1 MNLDVIVR
9 LRDLLS
15 GPLRGLKGALD
26 GISSAARKIGIVG
39 AAVAGISFLGPM
51 QEAAAFQQQLIDIAG
66 TSNLTGQAAFAF
78 VDQSKAKFEQ
88 LALDVGQLSD
98 TVARGAGQMIAAGV
112 DNGLVDRSIG
122 SISRAATAANAEM
135 NDMASVATSLLTTL
149 KLPADQLDDA
159 LGALVTAG
167 KLGSFELKDM
177 SRYFPTLTG
186 QMAKFGVTGRE
197 AINFLGAALQIA
209 RKGTSDPAEAANN
222 LKNFLSKIL
231 APTTVKNFADMGV
244 DIQGVMQD
252 AVTKGINPIEAVVQ
266 KITKL
271 TGVSSK
277 EIQGLM
283 GKAKAAGM
291 SDADALAS
299 VREQLE
305 KIYGAGKLGEL
316 FSDMQVMDFL
326 IPMLGNIDEYKS
338 IKDEVAKATGSAIDA
353 DFETQM
359 QGLNRQLTIFREIG
373 TQASREVGLAFGT
386 WMPAIN
392 GYLMDGL
399 KWIREWDAAT
409 GGMVKQGLAFAGVA
423 VLAAAGLGVLG
434 VVLPAIG
441 AGLSVLAALFSPV
454 GIALA
459 GIAAAGVYIYRNWSS
474 YAPRLSQLWAGMGD
488 IWGVVKQKTA
498 SFLSGLRDIGSDIL
512 AFGEDM
518 ASRFGPVIREGFRRA
533 FDYLGSA
540 WETVSQKSAAAV
552 PHLRRVANQIVATG
566 RDMALRFGPVIRQG
580 FSRAFDYLGRAWD
593 TVRQKTAAAVPHL
606 RRIGSEIVA
615 AGQDMAS
622 RYGPVIRAG
631 FGNAFEDVKAGFE
644 NLKGL
649 LAGFTRGLDLKLDLS
664 GLSIDEAKL
673 GAFRVLD
680 AALNSIAGAW
690 DRLKSF
696 GSGFAKWLEP
706 IGEAAGGTVNAIGG
720 IASGFMRLALAI
732 GKLVGLGEGGKTAGM
747 ISGILQFLGDLAGG
761 TIALAA
767 SILEG
772 IAKAIE
778 WLVNALASLVEAINR
793 GINWKALMP
802 DGIAD
807 AWNSVA
813 SALER
818 VKAALSIE
826 GVSNALGVSGQ
837 RNMTT
842 IGRNS
847 MLPANQNAV
856 LPAQASPTA
865 PAAPQQLNVSTEAKV
880 VVEGPGKVVGQ
891 TTTVTSPSPNVNT
904 GRAVGR
910 P

>member
-1 MNLDVIVR
+1 MASRNMNLDVIVR

-15 GPLRGLKGALD
+15 GPLRGVRGALD
-26 GISSAARKIGIVG
+26 GIANTARKIGLVG

-149 KLPADQLDDA
+149 KLPAEQLDDA
-159 LGALVTAG
+159 MGALVTAG

-222 LKNFLSKIL
+222 LKNFLSKVL

-305 KIYGAGKLGEL
+305 NIYGAGKLGEL

-359 QGLNRQLTIFREIG
+359 MGLNRQLTIFREIG
-373 TQASREVGLAFGT
+373 TQASREVGLAFGA

-441 AGLSVLAALFSPV
+441 AGLSVLATIFSPV

-474 YAPRLSQLWAGMGD
+474 YAPRLSRMWDRLGD
-488 IWGVVKQKTA
+488 AWGTIRQRA
-498 SFLSGLRDIGSDIL
+498 S
-512 AFGEDM
+512 
-518 ASRFGPVIREGFRRA
+518 
-533 FDYLGSA
+533 
-540 WETVSQKSAAAV
+540 QAV
-552 PHLRRVANQIVATG
+552 PHLRSIGNQVMGVA
-566 RDMALRFGPVIRQG
+566 RDL
-580 FSRAFDYLGRAWD
+580 
-593 TVRQKTAAAVPHL
+593 
-606 RRIGSEIVA
+606 
-615 AGQDMAS
+615 AG

-631 FGNAFEDVKAGFE
+631 LGAALDDVATGWQ
-644 NLKGL
+644 NLKKL
-649 LAGFTRGLDLKLDLS
+649 MSGFADGLDLKIDLS
-664 GLSIDEAKL
+664 GLTIEDAKL
-673 GAFRVLD
+673 AGFRALD
-680 AALNSIAGAW
+680 IALSGIASAW
-690 DRLKSF
+690 QGMKDF
-696 GSGFAKWLEP
+696 GSGFAPWLEP
-706 IGEAAGGTVNAIGG
+706 IGKAAGGAVRSIGG
-720 IASGFMRLALAI
+720 IATGFMRLGAAI
-732 GKLVGLGEGGKTAGM
+732 RELVGLGEGGKMSGM
-747 ISGILQFLGDLAGG
+747 FTGILKFLGDLGG
-761 TIALAA
+761 QAALAA
-767 SILEG
+767 FKILEDVAG
-772 IAKAIE
+772 AVE
-778 WLVNALASLVEAINR
+778 WVVKGLASLVEAINR
-793 GINWKALMP
+793 GINWGALMP
-802 DGIAD
+802 DGVAE

-813 SALER
+813 TALER
-818 VKAALSIE
+818 VKSALSTENVKEVFGIT
-826 GVSNALGVSGQ
+826 GP
-837 RNMTT
+837 RNMTRF
-842 IGRNS
+842 GPGSRE
-847 MLPANQNAV
+847 PANQNAV
-856 LPAQASPTA
+856 LPAEASPTA
-865 PAAPQQLNVSTEAKV
+865 PAAPQQLNVKTEAKV

-910 P
+910 D

>member
-1 MNLDVIVR
+1 MASRNMNLDVIVR

-15 GPLRGLKGALD
+15 GPLRGVKGALD
-26 GISSAARKIGIVG
+26 GIANTARKIGLVG

-149 KLPADQLDDA
+149 KLPAEQLDDA
-159 LGALVTAG
+159 MGALVTAG

-177 SRYFPTLTG
+177 ARYFPTLTG

-197 AINFLGAALQIA
+197 AVNFLGAAL
-209 RKGTSDPAEAANN
+209 
-222 LKNFLSKIL
+222 
-231 APTTVKNFADMGV
+231 

-326 IPMLGNIDEYKS
+326 IPMLGNVDEYKS
-338 IKDEVAKATGSAIDA
+338 IKDDVAKATGSAIDA

-454 GIALA
+454 GLALA

-474 YAPRLSQLWAGMGD
+474 YAPRLSRMWDRLGD
-488 IWGVVKQKTA
+488 AWGTIRQKA
-498 SFLSGLRDIGSDIL
+498 S
-512 AFGEDM
+512 
-518 ASRFGPVIREGFRRA
+518 
-533 FDYLGSA
+533 
-540 WETVSQKSAAAV
+540 QAV
-552 PHLRRVANQIVATG
+552 PHLRNIGNQVMGVA
-566 RDMALRFGPVIRQG
+566 RDL
-580 FSRAFDYLGRAWD
+580 
-593 TVRQKTAAAVPHL
+593 
-606 RRIGSEIVA
+606 
-615 AGQDMAS
+615 AG
-622 RYGPVIRAG
+622 RYGPTIRAG
-631 FGNAFEDVKAGFE
+631 LGAALDDVTAGWQ
-644 NLKGL
+644 NLKKL
-649 LAGFTRGLDLKLDLS
+649 ISGFAEGLDLKIDLS
-664 GLSIDEAKL
+664 GLTIEDAELA
-673 GAFRVLD
+673 AFRALD
-680 AALNSIAGAW
+680 TALNGIARAW
-690 DRLKSF
+690 QGMKEF
-696 GSGFAKWLEP
+696 GSGFAPWLEP
-706 IGEAAGGTVNAIGG
+706 IGKAAGGAVRSIAG
-720 IASGFMRLALAI
+720 IATGFMRLGSAI
-732 GKLVGLGEGGKTAGM
+732 RELVGLGEGGKMSGM
-747 ISGILQFLGDLAGG
+747 FTGVMKFLGDLGG
-761 TIALAA
+761 QTVLATVM
-767 SILEG
+767 ILEDV
-772 IAKAIE
+772 AKAIE
-778 WLVNALASLVEAINR
+778 WVVNGIASLVEAINR
-793 GINWKALMP
+793 GIDWSALMP
-802 DGIAD
+802 QGIAD

-818 VKAALSIE
+818 VQNALSVETVKSAVGITKINRTE
-826 GVSNALGVSGQ
+826 FGPGSRQ
-837 RNMTT
+837 
-842 IGRNS
+842 
-847 MLPANQNAV
+847 PANQNGV

-865 PAAPQQLNVSTEAKV
+865 PAAPQQLNVKTEAKV

-904 GRAVGR
+904 GVAVGR
-910 P
+910 D

>member
-1 MNLDVIVR
+1 MASRNMNLDVIVR

-197 AINFLGAALQIA
+197 AINFLGSALQIA

-231 APTTVKNFADMGV
+231 APATVKNFADMGV

-338 IKDEVAKATGSAIDA
+338 IKDEVAKATGSAVDA

-373 TQASREVGLAFGT
+373 TQASREVGLGFGT

-399 KWIREWDAAT
+399 KWIREFDAAT
-409 GGMVKQGLAFAGVA
+409 GGMVKQGIAFAGAA

-434 VVLPAIG
+434 IVLPAIG

-474 YAPRLSQLWAGMGD
+474 YGPRLSRMWERLGD
-488 IWGVVKQKTA
+488 
-498 SFLSGLRDIGSDIL
+498 
-512 AFGEDM
+512 
-518 ASRFGPVIREGFRRA
+518 
-533 FDYLGSA
+533 A
-540 WETVSQKSAAAV
+540 WETVRQKAAAAV
-552 PHLRRVANQIVATG
+552 PHLRSIGNQVMGVARELAG
-566 RDMALRFGPVIRQG
+566 RYGPIIRSGLGSAL
-580 FSRAFDYLGRAWD
+580 DD
-593 TVRQKTAAAVPHL
+593 
-606 RRIGSEIVA
+606 VA
-615 AGQDMAS
+615 AGWQ
-622 RYGPVIRAG
+622 
-631 FGNAFEDVKAGFE
+631 
-644 NLKGL
+644 NLKKL
-649 LAGFTRGLDLKLDLS
+649 MSGFAEGLDLKIDLS
-664 GLSIDEAKL
+664 GLTIEDAKL
-673 GAFRVLD
+673 AAFRGLD
-680 AALNSIAGAW
+680 AALSGIARAW
-690 DRLKSF
+690 QGMKDF
-696 GSGFAKWLEP
+696 GSGFAPWLEP
-706 IGEAAGGTVNAIGG
+706 IGKAAGGAVRSIAG
-720 IASGFMRLALAI
+720 IATGFMRLGAAI
-732 GKLVGLGEGGKTAGM
+732 RDLVGLGEGGRMSGM
-747 ISGILQFLGDLAGG
+747 FTGIMKFLGDLAGKAVFG
-761 TIALAA
+761 AA
-767 SILEG
+767 SVLEDVAG
-772 IAKAIE
+772 AVE
-778 WLVNALASLVEAINR
+778 WLVNGIASLVEAINR
-793 GINWKALMP
+793 GVNWKALMP

-818 VKAALSIE
+818 VKAALSTENVKEAFGIT
-826 GVSNALGVSGQ
+826 GQ
-837 RNMTT
+837 RNMTRF
-842 IGRNS
+842 GPGSRQ
-847 MLPANQNAV
+847 PANENGV

-865 PAAPQQLNVSTEAKV
+865 PAAPQQLNVNTEAKV

>member
-1 MNLDVIVR
+1 M
-9 LRDLLS
+9 
-15 GPLRGLKGALD
+15 RGLKGALD

-51 QEAAAFQQQLIDIAG
+51 QEAAAFQQQLLDIAG
-66 TSNLTGQAAFAF
+66 TSNLTRQAAFAF

-112 DNGLVDRSIG
+112 NSDLVDRSIG

-149 KLPADQLDDA
+149 KLPAEQLDDA
-159 LGALVTAG
+159 MGALVTAG

-197 AINFLGAALQIA
+197 AVNFLGAALQIA

-222 LKNFLSKIL
+222 LKNFLSKVL
-231 APTTVKNFADMGV
+231 APTTIKNFADMGV

-291 SDADALAS
+291 SDADALAT

-338 IKDEVAKATGSAIDA
+338 IKEEVAKATGSAIDA

-359 QGLNRQLTIFREIG
+359 MGLNRQLTIFREIG

-399 KWIREWDAAT
+399 KWIREFDAAT
-409 GGMVKQGLAFAGVA
+409 DGMVKQGLAFAGVA

-441 AGLSVLAALFSPV
+441 AGLSVLATLFSPV

-459 GIAAAGVYIYRNWSS
+459 GIAAAGVYIYRNWSN
-474 YAPRLSQLWAGMGD
+474 YGPRLSHMWERLGD
-488 IWGVVKQKTA
+488 AWGTVRQKA
-498 SFLSGLRDIGSDIL
+498 
-512 AFGEDM
+512 
-518 ASRFGPVIREGFRRA
+518 
-533 FDYLGSA
+533 
-540 WETVSQKSAAAV
+540 AAAV
-552 PHLRRVANQIVATG
+552 PHLRSIGNQVMGVA
-566 RDMALRFGPVIRQG
+566 REL
-580 FSRAFDYLGRAWD
+580 
-593 TVRQKTAAAVPHL
+593 
-606 RRIGSEIVA
+606 
-615 AGQDMAS
+615 AG
-622 RYGPVIRAG
+622 RYGPIIRSGLGSALDDVTAG
-631 FGNAFEDVKAGFE
+631 WQ
-644 NLKGL
+644 NLKKL
-649 LAGFTRGLDLKLDLS
+649 MSGFAEGLDLKIDLS
-664 GLSIDEAKL
+664 GLTIDDAKL
-673 GAFRVLD
+673 AVFRGLD
-680 AALNSIAGAW
+680 TALNGIARAW
-690 DRLKSF
+690 QGMKDF
-696 GSGFAKWLEP
+696 GSGFAPWLEP
-706 IGEAAGGTVNAIGG
+706 IGKAAGGAVRSIAG
-720 IASGFMRLALAI
+720 IATGFMRLAAAI
-732 GKLVGLGEGGKTAGM
+732 RDLVGLGEGGKLQ
-747 ISGILQFLGDLAGG
+747 GIMGFLGDLAGK
-761 TIALAA
+761 TVLAA
-767 SILEG
+767 VMILED

-778 WLVNALASLVEAINR
+778 AIVNGLAALIEAISR
-793 GINWKALMP
+793 GIDWSALMP
-802 DGIAD
+802 QGVAD

-818 VKAALSIE
+818 VKAALSVE

-837 RNMTT
+837 RNMTRF
-842 IGRNS
+842 GRNS
-847 MLPANQNAV
+847 MLPANQNGA
-856 LPAQASPTA
+856 LPAQAS
-865 PAAPQQLNVSTEAKV
+865 PAAPQQLNVNTEAKV
-880 VVEGPGKVVGQ
+880 VVEGPGKVAGQ

>member
-1 MNLDVIVR
+1 MANRNMNLDVIVR
-9 LRDLLS
+9 LKDLLS
-15 GPLRGLKGALD
+15 GPLRGLRGALD

-39 AAVAGISFLGPM
+39 AAIAGISFLGPM

-98 TVARGAGQMIAAGV
+98 TIARGAGQMIAAGV

-149 KLPADQLDDA
+149 RLPAEQLDDS

-197 AINFLGAALQIA
+197 AVNFLGAALQIA

-222 LKNFLSKIL
+222 LKNFLSKAL

-252 AVTKGINPIEAVVQ
+252 AVTKGINPIEAVIQ

-283 GKAKAAGM
+283 KNAKAAGM
-291 SDADALAS
+291 SDSDALAT

-359 QGLNRQLTIFREIG
+359 MGLNRELTIFREIG

-399 KWIREWDAAT
+399 KWLREQDAAT

-423 VLAAAGLGVLG
+423 VLVAAGLGVLG

-454 GIALA
+454 GLALA

-474 YAPRLSQLWAGMGD
+474 YAPRLSQMWSRLGD
-488 IWGVVKQKTA
+488 AWGTIRQK
-498 SFLSGLRDIGSDIL
+498 
-512 AFGEDM
+512 
-518 ASRFGPVIREGFRRA
+518 
-533 FDYLGSA
+533 
-540 WETVSQKSAAAV
+540 AAAAI
-552 PHLRRVANQIVATG
+552 PHLRNIGNQVIGAARDIAN
-566 RDMALRFGPVIRQG
+566 
-580 FSRAFDYLGRAWD
+580 
-593 TVRQKTAAAVPHL
+593 
-606 RRIGSEIVA
+606 
-615 AGQDMAS
+615 
-622 RYGPVIRAG
+622 RYGPIVRSGLGQAL
-631 FGNAFEDVKAGFE
+631 EDVTAGWQ
-644 NLKGL
+644 NLKKL
-649 LAGFTRGLDLKLDLS
+649 MSGFAQGLDLQIDLS
-664 GLSIDEAKL
+664 GLTVNDATL
-673 GAFRVLD
+673 AVFRGLD
-680 AALNSIAGAW
+680 GALNGIARAW
-690 DRLKSF
+690 QGMKEF
-696 GSGFAKWLEP
+696 GSGFAPWLEP
-706 IGEAAGGTVNAIGG
+706 IGKSAGGALKSIGG
-720 IASGFMRLALAI
+720 IATAFMRLGTAI
-732 GKLVGLGEGGKTAGM
+732 RDLVGLGDGGRMSGM
-747 ISGILQFLGDLAGG
+747 FTGIMKFLGDLAGK
-761 TIALAA
+761 TVFAA
-767 SILEG
+767 VSILEDVAG
-772 IAKAIE
+772 AIE
-778 WLVNALASLVEAINR
+778 SVVNWLASLIEKLNQ
-793 GINWKALMP
+793 GIDWSKLMP
-802 DGIAD
+802 QGIAD
-807 AWNSVA
+807 AWNSIA
-813 SALER
+813 SAIER
-818 VKAALSIE
+818 VNNALSVE
-826 GVSNALGVSGQ
+826 GVKSALGMDGP
-837 RNMTT
+837 RNMTRF
-842 IGRNS
+842 GRNS
-847 MLPANQNAV
+847 LPANQNAV
-856 LPAQASPTA
+856 LPAQAP
-865 PAAPQQLNVSTEAKV
+865 PQQLNVNTEAKV
-880 VVEGPGKVVGQ
+880 VVEGPGKVTGQ
-891 TTTVTSPSPNVNT
+891 STTVTSPSPNVNT

>member
-51 QEAAAFQQQLIDIAG
+51 QEAAAFQQQLLDIAG
-66 TSNLTGQAAFAF
+66 TSNLTRQAAFAF

-112 DNGLVDRSIG
+112 NNDLVDRSIG

-149 KLPADQLDDA
+149 KLPAEQLDDA
-159 LGALVTAG
+159 MGALVTAG

-197 AINFLGAALQIA
+197 AVNFLGAALQIA

-222 LKNFLSKIL
+222 LKNFLSKVL

-271 TGVSSK
+271 TGVSAK

-291 SDADALAS
+291 SDADALAT

-359 QGLNRQLTIFREIG
+359 MGLNRQLTIFREIG

-399 KWIREWDAAT
+399 KWVREFDAAT

-459 GIAAAGVYIYRNWSS
+459 GIAAAGVYIYRNWSN
-474 YAPRLSQLWAGMGD
+474 YGPRLSRMWERLGD
-488 IWGVVKQKTA
+488 AWGTVRQKA
-498 SFLSGLRDIGSDIL
+498 
-512 AFGEDM
+512 
-518 ASRFGPVIREGFRRA
+518 
-533 FDYLGSA
+533 
-540 WETVSQKSAAAV
+540 AAAV
-552 PHLRRVANQIVATG
+552 PHLRSIGNQVMGVA
-566 RDMALRFGPVIRQG
+566 REL
-580 FSRAFDYLGRAWD
+580 
-593 TVRQKTAAAVPHL
+593 
-606 RRIGSEIVA
+606 
-615 AGQDMAS
+615 AG
-622 RYGPVIRAG
+622 RYGPIIRSGLGSALDDVTAG
-631 FGNAFEDVKAGFE
+631 WQ
-644 NLKGL
+644 NLKKL
-649 LAGFTRGLDLKLDLS
+649 MSGFAEGLDLKIDLS
-664 GLSIDEAKL
+664 GLTIDDAKL
-673 GAFRVLD
+673 AVFRGLD
-680 AALNSIAGAW
+680 VALNGIARAW
-690 DRLKSF
+690 QGMKDF
-696 GSGFAKWLEP
+696 GSGFAPWLEP
-706 IGEAAGGTVNAIGG
+706 IGKAAGGTVRSIAG
-720 IASGFMRLALAI
+720 IATGFMRLATAI
-732 GKLVGLGEGGKTAGM
+732 RELVGLGDGGR
-747 ISGILQFLGDLAGG
+747 LQGVMKFLGDLGG
-761 TIALAA
+761 KTVLAA
-767 SILEG
+767 VMILEDV
-772 IAKAIE
+772 AKAIE
-778 WLVNALASLVEAINR
+778 WVVNGLASLIEAINR
-793 GINWKALMP
+793 GIDWKALMP
-802 DGIAD
+802 QGVAD
-807 AWNSVA
+807 AWNAVA

-818 VKAALSIE
+818 VKNALSVE
-826 GVSNALGVSGQ
+826 GVKDALGITKINRTEFGPGSRQ
-837 RNMTT
+837 
-842 IGRNS
+842 
-847 MLPANQNAV
+847 PANQNGV
-856 LPAQASPTA
+856 LPAQASPT
-865 PAAPQQLNVSTEAKV
+865 APQQLNVSTEAKV
-880 VVEGPGKVVGQ
+880 VVEGPGKVAGQ

>member
-1 MNLDVIVR
+1 MASRNMNLDVIVR

-15 GPLRGLKGALD
+15 GPLRGVKGALD
-26 GISSAARKIGIVG
+26 GIANTARKIGLVG

-112 DNGLVDRSIG
+112 NNDLVDRSIG

-149 KLPADQLDDA
+149 KLPAEQLDDA
-159 LGALVTAG
+159 MGALVTAG

-197 AINFLGAALQIA
+197 AVNFLGAALQIA

-222 LKNFLSKIL
+222 LKNFLSKVL

-291 SDADALAS
+291 SDADALAT

-359 QGLNRQLTIFREIG
+359 MGLNRQLTTFREIG

-399 KWIREWDAAT
+399 KWLRELDAET

-434 VVLPAIG
+434 LVLPAIG

-474 YAPRLSQLWAGMGD
+474 YAPRLSRMWGQLGD
-488 IWGVVKQKTA
+488 AWGTVRQKA
-498 SFLSGLRDIGSDIL
+498 
-512 AFGEDM
+512 
-518 ASRFGPVIREGFRRA
+518 
-533 FDYLGSA
+533 
-540 WETVSQKSAAAV
+540 AAAV
-552 PHLRRVANQIVATG
+552 PQLRNIGNQVMGVA
-566 RDMALRFGPVIRQG
+566 RDL
-580 FSRAFDYLGRAWD
+580 
-593 TVRQKTAAAVPHL
+593 
-606 RRIGSEIVA
+606 
-615 AGQDMAS
+615 AG
-622 RYGPVIRAG
+622 RYGPTIRAG
-631 FGNAFEDVKAGFE
+631 LGTALDDVTAGWQ
-644 NLKGL
+644 NLKKL
-649 LAGFTRGLDLKLDLS
+649 MSGFAEGLDLKIDLS
-664 GLSIDEAKL
+664 GLTIDDAKL
-673 GAFRVLD
+673 VAFRGLD
-680 AALNSIAGAW
+680 IALSGIARAW
-690 DRLKSF
+690 QGMKEF
-696 GSGFAKWLEP
+696 GSGFAPWLEP
-706 IGEAAGGTVNAIGG
+706 IGKAAGGTVKSIAG
-720 IASGFMRLALAI
+720 IATGFMRLGSAI
-732 GKLVGLGEGGKTAGM
+732 RELVGLGEGGKMSGM
-747 ISGILQFLGDLAGG
+747 FTGVMKFLGDLGG
-761 TIALAA
+761 QTVLAA
-767 SILEG
+767 FKILEDVAG
-772 IAKAIE
+772 AIE
-778 WLVNALASLVEAINR
+778 WVVKGLASLVEAINR
-793 GINWKALMP
+793 GINWSALMP
-802 DGIAD
+802 DGIAE

-813 SALER
+813 TALER

-826 GVSNALGVSGQ
+826 SVSNALGVSGQ

-847 MLPANQNAV
+847 MMPANQNAV

-865 PAAPQQLNVSTEAKV
+865 PAAPQQLNVKTEAKV
-880 VVEGPGKVVGQ
+880 VIEGPGKVTGQ
-891 TTTVTSPSPNVNT
+891 TTTVTSPSSNINT
-904 GRAVGR
+904 GVAVGR
-910 P
+910 D

>member
-1 MNLDVIVR
+1 MASRNMNLDVIVR

-51 QEAAAFQQQLIDIAG
+51 QEAAAFQQQLLDIAG

-197 AINFLGAALQIA
+197 AINFLGSALQIA

-231 APTTVKNFADMGV
+231 APATVKNFADMGV

-338 IKDEVAKATGSAIDA
+338 IKDEVAKATGSAVDA

-359 QGLNRQLTIFREIG
+359 MGLNRQLTIFREIG

-386 WMPAIN
+386 WMPTIN

-434 VVLPAIG
+434 IVLPAIG

-474 YAPRLSQLWAGMGD
+474 YGPRLSRMWERLGD
-488 IWGVVKQKTA
+488 AWGTVRQKA
-498 SFLSGLRDIGSDIL
+498 
-512 AFGEDM
+512 
-518 ASRFGPVIREGFRRA
+518 
-533 FDYLGSA
+533 
-540 WETVSQKSAAAV
+540 AAAV
-552 PHLRRVANQIVATG
+552 PHLRSIGNQVMGVARELAG
-566 RDMALRFGPVIRQG
+566 RYGPIIRSGLGSAL
-580 FSRAFDYLGRAWD
+580 DD
-593 TVRQKTAAAVPHL
+593 
-606 RRIGSEIVA
+606 VA
-615 AGQDMAS
+615 AGWQ
-622 RYGPVIRAG
+622 
-631 FGNAFEDVKAGFE
+631 
-644 NLKGL
+644 NLKKL
-649 LAGFTRGLDLKLDLS
+649 MSGFAEGLDLKIDLS
-664 GLSIDEAKL
+664 GLTIDDAKL
-673 GAFRVLD
+673 AVFRGLD
-680 AALNSIAGAW
+680 AALSGIARAW
-690 DRLKSF
+690 QGMKDF
-696 GSGFAKWLEP
+696 GSGFAPWLEP
-706 IGEAAGGTVNAIGG
+706 IGKAAGGAVRAIGG
-720 IASGFMRLALAI
+720 IATGFYRLGTAI
-732 GKLVGLGEGGKTAGM
+732 RELVGLGEGGKITGM
-747 ISGILQFLGDLAGG
+747 LSGIMSFLGDLAGK
-761 TIALAA
+761 TVLTAVMV
-767 SILEG
+767 LEDV
-772 IAKAIE
+772 AKAIE
-778 WLVNALASLVEAINR
+778 WVVNGIASLVEAINR
-793 GINWKALMP
+793 GIDWSALVP
-802 DGIAD
+802 QGIAE

-818 VKAALSIE
+818 VQAALSIDS
-826 GVSNALGVSGQ
+826 VKNALGVTGK
-837 RNMTT
+837 RNLTEF
-842 IGRNS
+842 GPGSRQ
-847 MLPANQNAV
+847 PANQNGV

-865 PAAPQQLNVSTEAKV
+865 PAAPQQLNVNTEAKV

>member
-9 LRDLLS
+9 LKDLLS
-15 GPLRGLKGALD
+15 GPLRGIKGALNGVID
-26 GISSAARKIGIVG
+26 AARKIGFVG
-39 AAVAGISFLGPM
+39 AAIAGISFLGPM

-159 LGALVTAG
+159 MGALVTAG

-197 AINFLGAALQIA
+197 AINFLGSALQIA

-231 APTTVKNFADMGV
+231 APATVKNFADMGV
-244 DIQGVMQD
+244 DIQSVMQD

-291 SDADALAS
+291 SDADALAT

-338 IKDEVAKATGSAIDA
+338 IKDEVAKATGSAVDA

-399 KWIREWDAAT
+399 KWVRDFDAAT

-423 VLAAAGLGVLG
+423 VLAAVGLGVLG

-474 YAPRLSQLWAGMGD
+474 YGPRLSQMWNRLGD
-488 IWGVVKQKTA
+488 VWGTVRQKA
-498 SFLSGLRDIGSDIL
+498 
-512 AFGEDM
+512 
-518 ASRFGPVIREGFRRA
+518 
-533 FDYLGSA
+533 
-540 WETVSQKSAAAV
+540 AAAV
-552 PHLRRVANQIVATG
+552 PHLRNIGNQVMGVA
-566 RDMALRFGPVIRQG
+566 RDL
-580 FSRAFDYLGRAWD
+580 
-593 TVRQKTAAAVPHL
+593 
-606 RRIGSEIVA
+606 
-615 AGQDMAS
+615 AG
-622 RYGPVIRAG
+622 RYGPIIRAG
-631 FGNAFEDVKAGFE
+631 LGAALDDVTAGWQ
-644 NLKGL
+644 NLKKL
-649 LAGFTRGLDLKLDLS
+649 MSGFADGLDLKFDLS
-664 GLSIDEAKL
+664 GLTIEDAKL
-673 GAFRVLD
+673 AAFRGLD
-680 AALNSIAGAW
+680 VALNGIARAW
-690 DRLKSF
+690 QGMKEF
-696 GSGFAKWLEP
+696 GSGFAPWLEP
-706 IGEAAGGTVNAIGG
+706 IGKAAGGAVRSIGG
-720 IASGFMRLALAI
+720 IATGFIRLGAAI
-732 GKLVGLGEGGKTAGM
+732 RELVGLGEGGKMSGM
-747 ISGILQFLGDLAGG
+747 FTGVMKFLGDLGG
-761 TIALAA
+761 QTVLAA
-767 SILEG
+767 FKILEDVAG
-772 IAKAIE
+772 AIE
-778 WLVNALASLVEAINR
+778 WVVKGLASLVEAVNR
-793 GINWKALMP
+793 GINWSALMP
-802 DGIAD
+802 DGIAE

-813 SALER
+813 TALER

-826 GVSNALGVSGQ
+826 SVSNALGVSGK
-837 RNMTT
+837 RNLTEF
-842 IGRNS
+842 GPGSRQ
-847 MLPANQNAV
+847 PANQNGV

-865 PAAPQQLNVSTEAKV
+865 PAAPQQLNVKTEAKV

-910 P
+910 D

>member
-1 MNLDVIVR
+1 MASRNMNLDVIVR

-15 GPLRGLKGALD
+15 GPLRGLKGAID

-197 AINFLGAALQIA
+197 AINFLGSALQIA

-231 APTTVKNFADMGV
+231 APATVKNFTDMGV

-291 SDADALAS
+291 SDADALSS

-338 IKDEVAKATGSAIDA
+338 IKDEVAKATGSAVDA

-373 TQASREVGLAFGT
+373 TQASREVGLGFGT
-386 WMPAIN
+386 WMPTIN

-399 KWIREWDAAT
+399 KWIREFDAAT
-409 GGMVKQGLAFAGVA
+409 GGMVKQGIAFAGAA

-434 VVLPAIG
+434 VAIPAIG

-459 GIAAAGVYIYRNWSS
+459 GIAAAGFYVYRNWSS
-474 YAPRLSQLWAGMGD
+474 YAPRLSQLWNRTGKAYADAMTVG
-488 IWGVVKQKTA
+488 TA
-498 SFLSGLRDIGSDIL
+498 IVN
-512 AFGEDM
+512 
-518 ASRFGPVIREGFRRA
+518 RFGPMIRSG
-533 FDYLGSA
+533 
-540 WETVSQKSAAAV
+540 
-552 PHLRRVANQIVATG
+552 
-566 RDMALRFGPVIRQG
+566 
-580 FSRAFDYLGRAWD
+580 LGRALQD
-593 TVRQKTAAAVPHL
+593 VTA
-606 RRIGSEIVA
+606 GW
-615 AGQDMAS
+615 Q
-622 RYGPVIRAG
+622 
-631 FGNAFEDVKAGFE
+631 
-644 NLKGL
+644 NLKTFVS
-649 LAGFTRGLDLKLDLS
+649 GFMRGLDLQFDFS
-664 GLSIDEAKL
+664 GLTISDVQL

-680 AALNSIAGAW
+680 AALNGIATAW
-690 DRLKSF
+690 GMIRDF
-696 GSGFAKWLEP
+696 GSGFANWLEP
-706 IGEAAGGTVNAIGG
+706 IGQSAGGAVRAIGG
-720 IASGFMRLALAI
+720 IATGFYRLGTAI
-732 GKLVGLGEGGKTAGM
+732 RELVGLGEGGKITGM
-747 ISGILQFLGDLAGG
+747 LSGIMSFLGDLAGK
-761 TIALAA
+761 TVLAA
-767 SILEG
+767 VMVLEDV
-772 IAKAIE
+772 AKAIE
-778 WLVNALASLVEAINR
+778 WVVNGIASLVEAINR
-793 GINWKALMP
+793 GIDWSALVP
-802 DGIAD
+802 QGIAE

-818 VKAALSIE
+818 VQNALSIE
-826 GVSNALGVSGQ
+826 SVSDALGVSGQ
-837 RNMTT
+837 RNMTRF
-842 IGRNS
+842 GRNS
-847 MLPANQNAV
+847 VLPANQNGV

-865 PAAPQQLNVSTEAKV
+865 PAAPQQLNVNTEAKV

>member
-1 MNLDVIVR
+1 MASRNMNLDVIVR

-51 QEAAAFQQQLIDIAG
+51 QEAAAFQQQLLDIAG
-66 TSNLTGQAAFAF
+66 TSNLTRQAAFAF

-112 DNGLVDRSIG
+112 NSDLVDRSIG

-149 KLPADQLDDA
+149 KLPAEQLDDA
-159 LGALVTAG
+159 MGALVTAG

-197 AINFLGAALQIA
+197 AVNFLGAALQIA

-222 LKNFLSKIL
+222 LKNFLSKVL
-231 APTTVKNFADMGV
+231 APTTIKNFADMGV

-291 SDADALAS
+291 SDADALAT

-338 IKDEVAKATGSAIDA
+338 IKEEVAKATGSAIDA

-359 QGLNRQLTIFREIG
+359 MGLNRQLTIFREIG

-399 KWIREWDAAT
+399 KWIREFDAAT
-409 GGMVKQGLAFAGVA
+409 DGMVKQGLAFAGVA

-441 AGLSVLAALFSPV
+441 AGLSVLATLFSPV

-459 GIAAAGVYIYRNWSS
+459 GIAAAGVYIYRNWSN
-474 YAPRLSQLWAGMGD
+474 YGPRLSHMWERLGD
-488 IWGVVKQKTA
+488 AWGTVRQKA
-498 SFLSGLRDIGSDIL
+498 
-512 AFGEDM
+512 
-518 ASRFGPVIREGFRRA
+518 
-533 FDYLGSA
+533 
-540 WETVSQKSAAAV
+540 AAAV
-552 PHLRRVANQIVATG
+552 PHLRSIGNQVMGVA
-566 RDMALRFGPVIRQG
+566 REL
-580 FSRAFDYLGRAWD
+580 
-593 TVRQKTAAAVPHL
+593 
-606 RRIGSEIVA
+606 
-615 AGQDMAS
+615 AG
-622 RYGPVIRAG
+622 RYGPIIRSGLGSALDDVTAG
-631 FGNAFEDVKAGFE
+631 WQ
-644 NLKGL
+644 NLKKL
-649 LAGFTRGLDLKLDLS
+649 MSGFAEGLDLKIDLS
-664 GLSIDEAKL
+664 GLTIDDAKL
-673 GAFRVLD
+673 AVFRGLD
-680 AALNSIAGAW
+680 TALNGIARAW
-690 DRLKSF
+690 QGMKDF
-696 GSGFAKWLEP
+696 GSGFAPWLEP
-706 IGEAAGGTVNAIGG
+706 IGKAAGGAVRSIAG
-720 IASGFMRLALAI
+720 IATGFMRLAAAI
-732 GKLVGLGEGGKTAGM
+732 RDLVGLGEGGKLQ
-747 ISGILQFLGDLAGG
+747 GIMGFLGDLAGK
-761 TIALAA
+761 TVLAA
-767 SILEG
+767 VMILED

-778 WLVNALASLVEAINR
+778 AIVNGLAALIEAISR
-793 GINWKALMP
+793 GIDWSALMP
-802 DGIAD
+802 QGVAD

-818 VKAALSIE
+818 VKAALSVE

-837 RNMTT
+837 RNMTRF
-842 IGRNS
+842 GRNS
-847 MLPANQNAV
+847 MLPANQNGA
-856 LPAQASPTA
+856 LPAQAS
-865 PAAPQQLNVSTEAKV
+865 PAAPQQLNVNTEAKV
-880 VVEGPGKVVGQ
+880 VVEGPGKVAGQ

>member
-1 MNLDVIVR
+1 MASRNMNLDVIVR

-149 KLPADQLDDA
+149 KLPAEQLDDA
-159 LGALVTAG
+159 MGALVTAG

-197 AINFLGAALQIA
+197 AVNFLGAALQIA

-222 LKNFLSKIL
+222 LKNFLSKVL

-291 SDADALAS
+291 SDADALAT

-359 QGLNRQLTIFREIG
+359 MGLNRQLTIFREIG

-399 KWIREWDAAT
+399 KWVREFDAAT

-459 GIAAAGVYIYRNWSS
+459 GIAAAGVYIYRNWSN
-474 YAPRLSQLWAGMGD
+474 YAPRLSRMWERLGD
-488 IWGVVKQKTA
+488 AWGTVRQKA
-498 SFLSGLRDIGSDIL
+498 
-512 AFGEDM
+512 
-518 ASRFGPVIREGFRRA
+518 
-533 FDYLGSA
+533 
-540 WETVSQKSAAAV
+540 AAAV
-552 PHLRRVANQIVATG
+552 PHLRSIGNQVMGVA
-566 RDMALRFGPVIRQG
+566 REL
-580 FSRAFDYLGRAWD
+580 
-593 TVRQKTAAAVPHL
+593 
-606 RRIGSEIVA
+606 
-615 AGQDMAS
+615 AG
-622 RYGPVIRAG
+622 RYGPIIRSGLGSALDDVMAG
-631 FGNAFEDVKAGFE
+631 WQ
-644 NLKGL
+644 NLKKFMS
-649 LAGFTRGLDLKLDLS
+649 GFAEGLDLKIDLS
-664 GLSIDEAKL
+664 GLTIDDAKL
-673 GAFRVLD
+673 ATFRGLD
-680 AALNSIAGAW
+680 AALNGIARAW
-690 DRLKSF
+690 QGMKDF
-696 GSGFAKWLEP
+696 GSGFAPWLEP
-706 IGEAAGGTVNAIGG
+706 IGKAAGGTVKSIAG
-720 IASGFMRLALAI
+720 IATGFMRLATAI
-732 GKLVGLGEGGKTAGM
+732 GNLVGLAEGGRLSGVMKFLGDLGGKTA
-747 ISGILQFLGDLAGG
+747 
-761 TIALAA
+761 LAA
-767 SILEG
+767 VMILED

-778 WLVNALASLVEAINR
+778 WLVNSLASLVEAINR
-793 GINWKALMP
+793 GIDWKALMP
-802 DGIAD
+802 QGVAD
-807 AWNSVA
+807 AWNGVA

-818 VKAALSIE
+818 VKSALSVE
-826 GVSNALGVSGQ
+826 GVKDALGI
-837 RNMTT
+837 TT
-842 IGRNS
+842 INS
-847 MLPANQNAV
+847 TEFGPGSRRRPANQNVV

-865 PAAPQQLNVSTEAKV
+865 PAAPQQLNVNTEAKV

>member
-1 MNLDVIVR
+1 MASRNMNLDVIVR

-51 QEAAAFQQQLIDIAG
+51 QEAAAFQQQLLDIAG

-159 LGALVTAG
+159 MGALVTAG

-222 LKNFLSKIL
+222 LKNFLSKVL

-291 SDADALAS
+291 SDADALAT

-359 QGLNRQLTIFREIG
+359 MGLNRQLTIFREIG

-434 VVLPAIG
+434 VILPAIG

-459 GIAAAGVYIYRNWSS
+459 GIAAAGVYIYRNWSN
-474 YAPRLSQLWAGMGD
+474 YGPRLSRMWERLGD
-488 IWGVVKQKTA
+488 AWGTVRQKA
-498 SFLSGLRDIGSDIL
+498 
-512 AFGEDM
+512 
-518 ASRFGPVIREGFRRA
+518 
-533 FDYLGSA
+533 
-540 WETVSQKSAAAV
+540 AAAV
-552 PHLRRVANQIVATG
+552 PHLRSIGNQVMGVA
-566 RDMALRFGPVIRQG
+566 REL
-580 FSRAFDYLGRAWD
+580 
-593 TVRQKTAAAVPHL
+593 
-606 RRIGSEIVA
+606 
-615 AGQDMAS
+615 AG
-622 RYGPVIRAG
+622 RYGPIIRSGLGSALDDVTAG
-631 FGNAFEDVKAGFE
+631 WQ
-644 NLKGL
+644 NLKKL
-649 LAGFTRGLDLKLDLS
+649 MSGFAEGLDLKIDLS
-664 GLSIDEAKL
+664 GLTIDDAKL
-673 GAFRVLD
+673 AAFRGLD
-680 AALNSIAGAW
+680 IALSGIARAW
-690 DRLKSF
+690 QGIKDF
-696 GSGFAKWLEP
+696 GSGFAPWLEP
-706 IGEAAGGTVNAIGG
+706 IGKAAGGTVRSIAG
-720 IASGFMRLALAI
+720 IATGFMRLATAI
-732 GKLVGLGEGGKTAGM
+732 RELVGLGEGGRL
-747 ISGILQFLGDLAGG
+747 SGVMKFLGDLSGQ
-761 TIALAA
+761 TVLAA
-767 SILEG
+767 FKILEDVAG
-772 IAKAIE
+772 AIE
-778 WLVNALASLVEAINR
+778 WVVKGLASLVEAINR
-793 GINWKALMP
+793 GIDWKALMP
-802 DGIAD
+802 QGVAD
-807 AWNSVA
+807 AWNAVA

-818 VKAALSIE
+818 VKNALSVE
-826 GVSNALGVSGQ
+826 GVSDALGVSGQ
-837 RNMTT
+837 RNMTRF
-842 IGRNS
+842 GRNS
-847 MLPANQNAV
+847 VLPANQNGV
-856 LPAQASPTA
+856 LPAQASPT
-865 PAAPQQLNVSTEAKV
+865 APQQLNVSTEAKV

-891 TTTVTSPSPNVNT
+891 STTVTSPSPNVNT

>member
-1 MNLDVIVR
+1 MASRNMNLDVIVR

-15 GPLRGLKGALD
+15 GPLRGVKGALD
-26 GISSAARKIGIVG
+26 GIANTARKIGLVG

-78 VDQSKAKFEQ
+78 VNQSKAKFEQ

-149 KLPADQLDDA
+149 KLPAEQLDDA
-159 LGALVTAG
+159 MGALVTAG

-222 LKNFLSKIL
+222 LKNFLSKVL
-231 APTTVKNFADMGV
+231 APTTIKNFGKMGV

-277 EIQGLM
+277 EVQGLM

-291 SDADALAS
+291 TDAEALSS

-359 QGLNRQLTIFREIG
+359 QGLNRQLTIFGEIG

-399 KWIREWDAAT
+399 KWLRELDAST
-409 GGMVKQGLAFAGVA
+409 GGMVKQGLAFASVA

-434 VVLPAIG
+434 VVLPVIG

-459 GIAAAGVYIYRNWSS
+459 GIAAAGVYIYRNWSDF
-474 YAPRLSQLWAGMGD
+474 APRLSRLWGSLGD
-488 IWGVVKQKTA
+488 
-498 SFLSGLRDIGSDIL
+498 
-512 AFGEDM
+512 
-518 ASRFGPVIREGFRRA
+518 
-533 FDYLGSA
+533 A
-540 WETVSQKSAAAV
+540 WK
-552 PHLRRVANQIVATG
+552 
-566 RDMALRFGPVIRQG
+566 
-580 FSRAFDYLGRAWD
+580 
-593 TVRQKTAAAVPHL
+593 TVREKATAALPYL
-606 RRIGSEIVA
+606 RRIGGQIIN
-615 AGQDMAS
+615 AGRDLVN
-622 RYGPVIRAG
+622 RYGPLIRDGLGNAWNAISAKATAALPKIRQVAGELIGAAGEAAAKYGPIIRSG
-631 FGNAFEDVKAGFE
+631 FGSALDDVIAGWK

-649 LAGFTRGLDLKLDLS
+649 VSGFAEGLDLKIELS
-664 GLSIDEAKL
+664 GLTIDDAKL
-673 GAFRVLD
+673 LAFRGLD
-680 AALNSIAGAW
+680 FALNGIAKAW
-690 DRLKSF
+690 QGMKDF
-696 GSGFAKWLEP
+696 GSGFAPWLEP
-706 IGEAAGGTVNAIGG
+706 IGKAAGGTVKSIAG
-720 IASGFMRLALAI
+720 IATGFMRLAAAI
-732 GKLVGLGEGGKTAGM
+732 GDLVGLGEGGKL
-747 ISGILQFLGDLAGG
+747 SGIMGFLGDLAGK
-761 TIALAA
+761 TVLATVM
-767 SILEG
+767 ILEE

-778 WLVNALASLVEAINR
+778 WVVNGLATLIEAINR
-793 GINWKALMP
+793 GIDWSALMP
-802 DGIAD
+802 QGIAD

-818 VKAALSIE
+818 VQKALSVE
-826 GVSNALGVSGQ
+826 SVSNALGVSDQ
-837 RNMTT
+837 RNTT
-842 IGRNS
+842 RFGRNS
-847 MLPANQNAV
+847 VLPANQNAV
-856 LPAQASPTA
+856 LPAQPSPTA

-910 P
+910 D

>member
-1 MNLDVIVR
+1 MASRNMNLDVIVR

-15 GPLRGLKGALD
+15 GPLRGVKGALD
-26 GISSAARKIGIVG
+26 GIANTARKIGLVG

-149 KLPADQLDDA
+149 KLPAEQLDDA
-159 LGALVTAG
+159 MGALVTAG

-197 AINFLGAALQIA
+197 AVNFLGAALQIA

-222 LKNFLSKIL
+222 LKNFLSKVL

-359 QGLNRQLTIFREIG
+359 MGLNRQLTIFREIG

-399 KWIREWDAAT
+399 KWLREFDAAT

-459 GIAAAGVYIYRNWSS
+459 GIAAAGVYIYRNWSN
-474 YAPRLSQLWAGMGD
+474 YAPRLSRMWERLGD
-488 IWGVVKQKTA
+488 AWGTVRQKA
-498 SFLSGLRDIGSDIL
+498 
-512 AFGEDM
+512 
-518 ASRFGPVIREGFRRA
+518 
-533 FDYLGSA
+533 
-540 WETVSQKSAAAV
+540 AAAV
-552 PHLRRVANQIVATG
+552 PHLRSIGNQVMGVA
-566 RDMALRFGPVIRQG
+566 REL
-580 FSRAFDYLGRAWD
+580 
-593 TVRQKTAAAVPHL
+593 
-606 RRIGSEIVA
+606 
-615 AGQDMAS
+615 AG
-622 RYGPVIRAG
+622 RYGPIIRSGLGAALDDVMAG
-631 FGNAFEDVKAGFE
+631 WQ
-644 NLKGL
+644 NLKKL
-649 LAGFTRGLDLKLDLS
+649 MSGFAEGLDLKIDLS
-664 GLSIDEAKL
+664 SLTIDDAKL
-673 GAFRVLD
+673 AVFRGLD
-680 AALNSIAGAW
+680 AALKGIATAW
-690 DRLKSF
+690 GMIRDF
-696 GSGFAKWLEP
+696 GSGFANWLEP
-706 IGEAAGGTVNAIGG
+706 IGKSAGGAVRAIGG
-720 IASGFMRLALAI
+720 IATGFIRLATAI
-732 GKLVGLGEGGKTAGM
+732 GELVGLGEGGKITGM
-747 ISGILQFLGDLAGG
+747 MSGILSSLGDLAGK
-761 TIALAA
+761 TVLAA
-767 SILEG
+767 VTILENV
-772 IAKAIE
+772 AKAIE
-778 WLVNALASLVEAINR
+778 WVVNGIASLVEAINR
-793 GINWKALMP
+793 GINWSALMP
-802 DGIAD
+802 QGIAD

-813 SALER
+813 SAIER
-818 VKAALSIE
+818 VQNALSVE
-826 GVSNALGVSGQ
+826 SVSNALGVSGQ
-837 RNMTT
+837 RNLTKF
-842 IGRNS
+842 GRNS
-847 MLPANQNAV
+847 IDPANQNAV

-865 PAAPQQLNVSTEAKV
+865 PAAPQQLNVNTEAKV

>member
-1 MNLDVIVR
+1 MASRNMNLDVIVR

-15 GPLRGLKGALD
+15 GPLRGVRGALD
-26 GISSAARKIGIVG
+26 GIANTARKIGLVG

-66 TSNLTGQAAFAF
+66 TSNLAGQAAFAF

-149 KLPADQLDDA
+149 QLPAEQLDDA
-159 LGALVTAG
+159 MGALVTAG

-177 SRYFPTLTG
+177 ARYFPTLTG

-197 AINFLGAALQIA
+197 AVNFLGAALQIA

-222 LKNFLSKIL
+222 LKNFLSKVL

-277 EIQGLM
+277 EIQALM

-359 QGLNRQLTIFREIG
+359 MGLNRQLTIFREIG

-399 KWIREWDAAT
+399 KWIRDWDAAT

-441 AGLSVLAALFSPV
+441 AGLSVLAAIFSPV

-459 GIAAAGVYIYRNWSS
+459 GIAAAGVYIYRNWSEF
-474 YAPRLSQLWAGMGD
+474 APRLARLWGSLGD
-488 IWGVVKQKTA
+488 
-498 SFLSGLRDIGSDIL
+498 
-512 AFGEDM
+512 
-518 ASRFGPVIREGFRRA
+518 
-533 FDYLGSA
+533 A
-540 WETVSQKSAAAV
+540 WT
-552 PHLRRVANQIVATG
+552 
-566 RDMALRFGPVIRQG
+566 
-580 FSRAFDYLGRAWD
+580 
-593 TVRQKTAAAVPHL
+593 TVREKATAALPHL
-606 RRIGSEIVA
+606 RRIGGQIVNLGRDLA
-615 AGQDMAS
+615 N
-622 RYGPVIRAG
+622 RYGPLIRDGLGSAWNTVSAKATAALPKIRQIAGELIGAAGEAAAKYGPIIRSG
-631 FGNAFEDVKAGFE
+631 FGSALDDVIAGWK

-649 LAGFTRGLDLKLDLS
+649 VSGFAEGLDLKIDLS
-664 GLSIDEAKL
+664 GLTVEDAKL
-673 GAFRVLD
+673 AAFRGLD
-680 AALNSIAGAW
+680 AALSGIARAW
-690 DRLKSF
+690 QGMKDF
-696 GSGFAKWLEP
+696 GSGFAPWLEP
-706 IGEAAGGTVNAIGG
+706 IGKAAGGAVKSIAG
-720 IASGFMRLALAI
+720 IATGFMRLGAAI
-732 GKLVGLGEGGKTAGM
+732 RELVGLGEGGKMSGM
-747 ISGILQFLGDLAGG
+747 FTGVMKFLGDLGG
-761 TIALAA
+761 QAVLAA
-767 SILEG
+767 FKILEDVAG
-772 IAKAIE
+772 AIE
-778 WLVNALASLVEAINR
+778 WVVKGIASLVEAINR
-793 GINWKALMP
+793 GINWGALMP
-802 DGIAD
+802 DGVAE
-807 AWNSVA
+807 AWNGVA

-826 GVSNALGVSGQ
+826 SVSNALGVTGQ

-847 MLPANQNAV
+847 VLPANQNAV

-865 PAAPQQLNVSTEAKV
+865 PAAPQQLNVNTEAKV
-880 VVEGPGKVVGQ
+880 VIEGPGKVVGQ

>member
-1 MNLDVIVR
+1 MANRNMNLDVIVR
-9 LRDLLS
+9 LKDLLS
-15 GPLRGLKGALD
+15 GPLRGLRGALE
-26 GISSAARKIGIVG
+26 GISNAARKIGIVG
-39 AAVAGISFLGPM
+39 AAIAGISFLGPM

-222 LKNFLSKIL
+222 LKNFLSKVL

-283 GKAKAAGM
+283 KKAKDAGM
-291 SDADALAS
+291 SDADALS
-299 VREQLE
+299 TVREQLE

-338 IKDEVAKATGSAIDA
+338 IKDEVAKATGSAIDG

-399 KWIREWDAAT
+399 KWVREFDAAT

-459 GIAAAGVYIYRNWSS
+459 GIAAAGVYIYRNWSN
-474 YAPRLSQLWAGMGD
+474 YGPRLSRMWERLGD
-488 IWGVVKQKTA
+488 AWGTVRQKA
-498 SFLSGLRDIGSDIL
+498 
-512 AFGEDM
+512 
-518 ASRFGPVIREGFRRA
+518 
-533 FDYLGSA
+533 
-540 WETVSQKSAAAV
+540 AAAV
-552 PHLRRVANQIVATG
+552 PHLRSIGNQVMGVA
-566 RDMALRFGPVIRQG
+566 REL
-580 FSRAFDYLGRAWD
+580 
-593 TVRQKTAAAVPHL
+593 
-606 RRIGSEIVA
+606 
-615 AGQDMAS
+615 AG
-622 RYGPVIRAG
+622 RYGPIIRSGLGSAL
-631 FGNAFEDVKAGFE
+631 EDVMAGWQ
-644 NLKGL
+644 NLKKL
-649 LAGFTRGLDLKLDLS
+649 MSGFAEGLDLKIDLS
-664 GLSIDEAKL
+664 GLTIDDAKL
-673 GAFRVLD
+673 AVFRGLD
-680 AALNSIAGAW
+680 VALNGISRAW
-690 DRLKSF
+690 QGMKDF
-696 GSGFAKWLEP
+696 GSGFAPWLEP
-706 IGEAAGGTVNAIGG
+706 IGKAAGGAVKSIVG
-720 IASGFMRLALAI
+720 IATGFMRLGTAI
-732 GKLVGLGEGGKTAGM
+732 GNLIGLGEGGRL
-747 ISGILQFLGDLAGG
+747 SGIMGFLGDLGG
-761 TIALAA
+761 KTVLAA
-767 SILEG
+767 VMILEDV
-772 IAKAIE
+772 AKAIE
-778 WLVNALASLVEAINR
+778 WVVNGLASLIEAVNR
-793 GINWKALMP
+793 GIDWSALMP
-802 DGIAD
+802 QGIAD
-807 AWNSVA
+807 AWNAVA

-818 VKAALSIE
+818 VKSALSVE
-826 GVSNALGVSGQ
+826 GVSDALGVSGQ
-837 RNMTT
+837 RNMTRF
-842 IGRNS
+842 GRNS
-847 MLPANQNAV
+847 MLPANQNGV
-856 LPAQASPTA
+856 LPAQASP
-865 PAAPQQLNVSTEAKV
+865 AAPQQLHVTTESKV
-880 VVEGPGKVVGQ
+880 AVEGPGKVVGQ

>member
-1 MNLDVIVR
+1 MANRNMNLDVIVR
-9 LRDLLS
+9 LKDLLS
-15 GPLRGLKGALD
+15 GPLRGIKGALN
-26 GISSAARKIGIVG
+26 GVINTARKIGFVG

-51 QEAAAFQQQLIDIAG
+51 QEAAAFQQQLLDIAG

-112 DNGLVDRSIG
+112 NNDLVDRSIG

-149 KLPADQLDDA
+149 KLPAEQLDDA
-159 LGALVTAG
+159 MGALVTAG

-197 AINFLGAALQIA
+197 AVNFLGAALQIA

-222 LKNFLSKIL
+222 LKNFLSKVL

-291 SDADALAS
+291 SDADALAT

-399 KWIREWDAAT
+399 KWVRDFDAAT

-459 GIAAAGVYIYRNWSS
+459 GIAAAGVYIYRNWTNF
-474 YAPRLSQLWAGMGD
+474 APRLARLWGSLGD
-488 IWGVVKQKTA
+488 AWKT
-498 SFLSGLRDIGSDIL
+498 
-512 AFGEDM
+512 
-518 ASRFGPVIREGFRRA
+518 IRE
-533 FDYLGSA
+533 
-540 WETVSQKSAAAV
+540 K
-552 PHLRRVANQIVATG
+552 AT
-566 RDMALRFGPVIRQG
+566 
-580 FSRAFDYLGRAWD
+580 
-593 TVRQKTAAAVPHL
+593 AAVPHL
-606 RRIGSEIVA
+606 RRISDQIVNVGRNLVNRYVPLIREGLGNAWNTVSARAAAAIPKIRKIGEQLIGVASEA
-615 AGQDMAS
+615 AS
-622 RYGPVIRAG
+622 KYGPIIRSG
-631 FGNAFEDVKAGFE
+631 FGSALDDVIAGWK
-644 NLKGL
+644 NLKGVIS
-649 LAGFTRGLDLKLDLS
+649 GFAEGLDLKSALS
-664 GLSIDEAKL
+664 GLTIDDAKL
-673 GAFRVLD
+673 AGFRGLD
-680 AALNSIAGAW
+680 AALSGIARAWQGMKEFGA
-690 DRLKSF
+690 
-696 GSGFAKWLEP
+696 GFAPWLEP
-706 IGEAAGGTVNAIGG
+706 IGKAAGGAVRSIAG
-720 IASGFMRLALAI
+720 IATGFMRLGVAI
-732 GKLVGLGEGGKTAGM
+732 RELVGLGEGGKMSGM
-747 ISGILQFLGDLAGG
+747 FTGVMKLIGDLGG
-761 TIALAA
+761 QTVLAA
-767 SILEG
+767 VMILEDL
-772 IAKAIE
+772 AKAIE
-778 WLVNALASLVEAINR
+778 WVVKGIASLVEAINR
-793 GINWKALMP
+793 GINWSALMP
-802 DGIAD
+802 DGIAE

-813 SALER
+813 TALER

-826 GVSNALGVSGQ
+826 SVSNALGVSGQ

-847 MLPANQNAV
+847 MPPANQNGV

-865 PAAPQQLNVSTEAKV
+865 PAAPQQLNVKTEAKV

-891 TTTVTSPSPNVNT
+891 TTIVTSPSPNVNT